1 MGLCDLEMDRRK
13 FLYTLGVLGLST
25 VIGSCTSQPDKLP
38 EGTAPTL
45 QPRLTPTPGTALIS
59 TPETIPIVE
68 REKGPAGKLLVFT
81 NPETH
86 YGHEYLEQN
95 LEKVEEAAVVLTNSD
110 GSEPRR
116 ITNSNLI
123 SLPAW
128 SPSGDKFALQ
138 RYVRGPQFDSSD
150 LWILD
155 KLGNRLQRTGLV
167 PSPAK
172 LSWSPDGK
180 LIIFSSRFYNSRLQ
194 RVFGWP
200 PEQRT
205 SWVDGIYLY
214 DLQKDLTTRIIPSD
228 AGFDHDPAISP
239 DGSKIVFINHKYGG
253 QFSILLAPLQPLT
266 LDEKYPLSSK
276 GKTHELANGLDSLLN
291 ASIRFQWT
299 PDGKKIVYMLEQGSL
314 KGSKNK
320 VYVAN
325 VTKLPSPKPL
335 EITID
340 CPSYVKNDPFP
351 ASGKPGST
359 PITENFH
366 ILDSMDLST
375 DGKKIVV
382 SCPGSLFFTDID
394 GKERKT
400 IKLPKALSGPLDN
413 IRWLSGNN
421 RLAFVH
427 EDQYYYINADGSGLM
442 QVAFD
447 FMKRTTE
454 KPIPL
459 GVLISTGR

>member
-1 MGLCDLEMDRRK
+1 MGLENSEITRK
-13 FLYTLGVLGLST
+13 RFLQILFMGAGGLFLGACATG
-25 VIGSCTSQPDKLP
+25 PDNTHVSPVPKQ
-38 EGTAPTL
+38 T
-45 QPRLTPTPGTALIS
+45 TPTPARSFIQV
-59 TPETIPIVE
+59 PETIPTVQTG
-68 REKGPAGKLLVFT
+68 KGPAGKLLLFT
-81 NPETH
+81 NSETL
-86 YGHEYLEQN
+86 YGNGYLEQN
-95 LEKVEEAAVVLTNSD
+95 LEQVGESRVILLNSD
-110 GSEPRR
+110 GSEPKG
-116 ITNSNLI
+116 ILDSNLI

-128 SPSGDKFALQ
+128 SPSGDKFAFQ
-138 RYVRGPQFDSSD
+138 RYIKGPQFDSSD
-150 LWILD
+150 LWIFD
-155 KLGNRLQRTGLV
+155 KDGNRSQRTGLV

-180 LIIFSSRFYNSRLQ
+180 FITFSSRFYNSRAH

-214 DLQKDLTTRIIPSD
+214 DLQKNLTTRIIPSD
-228 AGFDHDPAISP
+228 AGFDHDPTISP

-253 QFSILLAPLQPLT
+253 QFSILLAPLQQLT

-276 GKTHELANGLDSLLN
+276 GKTFELANGLNSLSN
-291 ASIRFQWT
+291 ANVRFQWT

-314 KGSKNK
+314 KGSQNR
-320 VYVAN
+320 VYVAD

-340 CPSYVKNDPFP
+340 CPSYAKNDLFP
-351 ASGKPGST
+351 ASNKPGST

-366 ILDSMDLST
+366 ILDSMDLAA
-375 DGKKIVV
+375 DGKKIAVG
-382 SCPGSLFFTDID
+382 CPGSLLLTDIE

-400 IKLPKALSGPLDN
+400 IKLPKVLSGPLNN
-413 IRWLSGNN
+413 IRWLSGD

-442 QVAFD
+442 QVIFD
-447 FMKRTTE
+447 FIKRTTD
-454 KPIPL
+454 KPVPL
-459 GVLISTGR
+459 GVLISTRT